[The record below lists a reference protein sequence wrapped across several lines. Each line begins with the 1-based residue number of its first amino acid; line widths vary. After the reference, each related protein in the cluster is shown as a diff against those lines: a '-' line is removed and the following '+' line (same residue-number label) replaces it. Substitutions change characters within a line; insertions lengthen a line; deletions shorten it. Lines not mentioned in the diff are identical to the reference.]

1 MHWQTY
7 EAFGTIETVIPRQEN
22 VPRQINFIGKL
33 EKDNDT
39 KYFLSLKSS
48 KEQF

>member
-7 EAFGTIETVIPRQEN
+7 EAFGTIETVIARQEN
-22 VPRQINFIGKL
+22 VPQQINFIGKL
-33 EKDNDT
+33 EKHNGA